1 LGQLRA
7 LPARELGA
15 EFVRKFRADDV
26 LGLAAEVA
34 YHLIF
39 AIPPLLILTMTGA
52 AALNRFTSVP
62 VEEELR
68 TLVDERAPVSLQ
80 EVFDTVITTAV
91 SQASGGVISAGLL
104 VTTIVAIWSGSNGI
118 AAIMKAYNRAYD
130 VEEDRPYLRKRV
142 VAVGLTVLLVV
153 LINAVFAL
161 VVFGETLGMWVA
173 NWLGMGSQF
182 RTLWE
187 VGRWPGA
194 IGLFMFLL
202 AVLYYL
208 APAIEQSF
216 RWISPGSVIAT
227 ILWIAAVF
235 GFRFYLSFASTSSTY
250 GAFSSLIVVLF
261 FLYITSVVL
270 LIGAEINA
278 ILQKRYDTVVV
289 RDRVEH
295 PERLTSDSARHEA
308 RTEARELD
316 HREARSSE

>member
-1 LGQLRA
+1 M
-7 LPARELGA
+7 
-15 EFVRKFRADDV
+15 EFIRKFRADDL

-68 TLVDERAPVSLQ
+68 TLVNERAPASLQ
-80 EVFDTVITTAV
+80 EVFDTVITNAV
-91 SQASGGVISAGLL
+91 SQASGGVLSVGLL
-104 VTTIVAIWSGSNGI
+104 TTTVVALWSGSNGI

-130 VEEDRPYLRKRV
+130 VEEDRPYVRKRV

-153 LINAVFAL
+153 LMNAAVAL
-161 VVFGETLGMWVA
+161 LVFGETIGTWVA
-173 NWLGMGSQF
+173 NGLGMGSQF

-187 VGRWPGA
+187 AGRWPVA
-194 IGLFMFLL
+194 IALFMFLL

-216 RWISPGSVIAT
+216 RWISPGSVSAT
-227 ILWIAAVF
+227 ILWIAALF
-235 GFRFYLSFASTSSTY
+235 GFRYYLSLVSPGSTY

-270 LIGAEINA
+270 LIGAELNA

-289 RDRVEH
+289 RERAAH
-295 PERLTSDSARHEA
+295 PERLTTEAARQEA
-308 RTEARELD
+308 NAEARELD
-316 HREARSSE
+316 HRESGDADEAAR